1 MKFILIHCL
10 LLLSCNASILSEN
23 IRESDSLS
31 IDFADQNQV
40 VIKQIETTDKTAI
53 NKLIDYIGNKTF
65 QKNKC
70 SLGGRISFY
79 RSGVVVE
86 QVEFNSSGGCRYFTF
101 KKNGELISTKMN
113 DEAASFLESLK
124 DGRTYY

>member
-1 MKFILIHCL
+1 MKFILILCL
-10 LLLSCNASILSEN
+10 PLLSCNASILSEN

-70 SLGGRISFY
+70 SLGGRILFY

-86 QVEFNSSGGCRYFTF
+86 QVEFNSSEGCRYFTI

-124 DGRTYY
+124 DGRMYY

>member
-1 MKFILIHCL
+1 MKFILILCL
-10 LLLSCNASILSEN
+10 TLLSCNASILSEN

-70 SLGGRISFY
+70 SLGGRILFY

-86 QVEFNSSGGCRYFTF
+86 QVEFNSSGDCRYFTF

-124 DGRTYY
+124 SGRTYY